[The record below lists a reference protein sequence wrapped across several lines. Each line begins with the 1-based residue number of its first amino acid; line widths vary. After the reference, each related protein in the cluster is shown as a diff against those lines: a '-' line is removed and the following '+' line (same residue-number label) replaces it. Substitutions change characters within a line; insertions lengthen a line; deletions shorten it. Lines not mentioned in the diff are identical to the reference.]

1 MIRRNIGNTRRVLFA
16 GATLCAL
23 WLLSGAGLLRADE
36 PFARSKDYDLQH
48 SKIALRFQPEQKKV
62 MGDVTHSL
70 TLLRDGLE
78 NISFDSVG
86 LQIESVHINKSTA
99 KFATTESK
107 LAVVANFAVP
117 LLMCTLPICRPTES
131 KIGRAHV

>member
-1 MIRRNIGNTRRVLFA
+1 MIRRNFVNRQRISFA
-16 GATLCAL
+16 AAILCAI
-23 WLLSGAGLLRADE
+23 WLLCGAGFVRADE

-48 SKIALRFQPEQKKV
+48 SKIALSFQPEQKKV
-62 MGDVTHSL
+62 IGNVTHSL

-86 LQIESVHINKSTA
+86 LQIESVHINKGTA

-107 LAVVANFAVP
+107 LAV
-117 LLMCTLPICRPTES
+117 TLP
-131 KIGRAHV
+131 K

>member
-1 MIRRNIGNTRRVLFA
+1 MIRRNIGNTRRFFSA

-23 WLLSGAGLLRADE
+23 WLLSGAVLLRADE
-36 PFARSKDYDLQH
+36 PFARSKDYDLLH

-86 LQIESVHINKSTA
+86 LHIESVHINKGTP
-99 KFATTESK
+99 KFATPASN
-107 LAVVANFAVP
+107 LPV
-117 LLMCTLPICRPTES
+117 TLPT
-131 KIGRAHV
+131 